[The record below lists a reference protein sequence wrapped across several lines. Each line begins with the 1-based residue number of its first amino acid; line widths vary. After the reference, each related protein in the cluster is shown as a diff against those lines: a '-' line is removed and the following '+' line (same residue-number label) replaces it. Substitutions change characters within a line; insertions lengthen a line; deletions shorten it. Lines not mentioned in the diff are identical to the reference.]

1 MLDDLDADLE
11 ESWEVSLGSLW
22 KNSTDLKVTSSLGL
36 SCYLIENNFIQVLGG
51 LSSTGCSDMNILTW
65 KINIF
70 SILGAI
76 NILSVEDTLL
86 EFNQEQD
93 SETLKQGG
101 INGQAETS
109 RMSHYNWSSNSLVNS
124 RRSMRSRSRHLDLT
138 KNNVVA
144 LSIHYLPVTK
154 CFLVHF

>member
-1 MLDDLDADLE
+1 M
-11 ESWEVSLGSLW
+11 
-22 KNSTDLKVTSSLGL
+22 
-36 SCYLIENNFIQVLGG
+36 
-51 LSSTGCSDMNILTW
+51 
-65 KINIF
+65 
-70 SILGAI
+70 LGAI

-93 SETLKQGG
+93 SERLKQEG

-109 RMSHYNWSSNSLVNS
+109 RMRHYNWSSNSLVNS

-144 LSIHYLPVTK
+144 ISIQSIHYLPVTK